1 VAIRAR
7 TFTYAVSLDREGTAR
22 SQRDCTPLTPAAGW
36 TPEHLVLL
44 GLVRCSLTSL
54 RFHAKAGGIEV
65 AARAEGSATVTR
77 RESDGRYAFT
87 EIGMSAELTLAPRPA
102 DVQKLLAL
110 AERDC
115 FVGASLAVTP
125 TYSWTVNGEEVR

>member
-1 VAIRAR
+1 MAIRAR
-7 TFTYAVSLDREGTAR
+7 TFTYAVSLDREGTAK
-22 SQRDCTPLTPAAGW
+22 SQRDCTPLVPAAGW

-44 GLVRCSLTSL
+44 GLIRCSLTSL
-54 RFHAKAGGIEV
+54 GFHAKAGGIEV
-65 AARAEGSATVTR
+65 TASAEGSATVTR

-87 EIGMSAELTLAPRPA
+87 EIGMSAELTLSPPPE
-102 DVQKLLAL
+102 DVRKLLAL